1 MWFSELNLY
10 AGITK
15 VPSIVPGNKSPPPP
29 PPLPLLSKTLN
40 NFIWLLGKT
49 QEKEYFNPNPEDQL
63 KVYPSLTIDAES

>member
-15 VPSIVPGNKSPPPP
+15 VPSIVKGNKSPPPT
-29 PPLPLLSKTLN
+29 PLPLLGKTLN
-40 NFIWLLGKT
+40 NFIWLVGKT
-49 QEKEYFNPNPEDQL
+49 QEKEYSNPNPEYQL

>member
-15 VPSIVPGNKSPPPP
+15 VTSIVQGNKSPPPT
-29 PPLPLLSKTLN
+29 PLPLLGKTLN
-40 NFIWLLGKT
+40 NFIWLVGKT
-49 QEKEYFNPNPEDQL
+49 QEKEYFNPNPEYQL

>member
-1 MWFSELNLY
+1 MWFSELNLH

-15 VPSIVPGNKSPPPP
+15 VPSIVLG
-29 PPLPLLSKTLN
+29 KTLN

-63 KVYPSLTIDAES
+63 KVYPSLTKDVES

>member
-1 MWFSELNLY
+1 MWFSELSLY

-15 VPSIVPGNKSPPPP
+15 VPSIVLG
-29 PPLPLLSKTLN
+29 KTLN

-63 KVYPSLTIDAES
+63 KVYPSLTKDVES

>member
-15 VPSIVPGNKSPPPP
+15 VPSIVLG
-29 PPLPLLSKTLN
+29 KTLN

-63 KVYPSLTIDAES
+63 KVYPSLTKDVES

>member
-15 VPSIVPGNKSPPPP
+15 VPSIVPGNKSPPP

>member
-15 VPSIVPGNKSPPPP
+15 VPSIVLG
-29 PPLPLLSKTLN
+29 KTLN

-63 KVYPSLTIDAES
+63 KVYPSLTKDAES